1 MERNMKIEITKTD
14 GAVLLYALQLLL
26 DKQCEG
32 GYAEIEIMKTR
43 DVAETVFDA
52 ILQGD

>member
-1 MERNMKIEITKTD
+1 MKIEITRTD

-26 DKQCEG
+26 EKQWEG

-43 DVAETVFDA
+43 DIAETVFDA
-52 ILQGD
+52 MIQGD

>member
-1 MERNMKIEITKTD
+1 MKIEITRTD

-26 DKQCEG
+26 DKQWEG
-32 GYAEIEIMKTR
+32 GYTESEIVTTR
-43 DVAETVFDA
+43 ELTQTIFDA